1 MDLLVDR
8 DAVGEVDL
16 IWHFMTAR
24 LATSSLSGVL
34 SPLSTGTK
42 PPGSHLRDQGEESN
56 DKQRSQ
62 KKPHFDFELLEPRG
76 FVHFATKEG
85 ALRVLEESLVLGW
98 WSIVFLGI
106 SSFRNRSLGSI
117 TYHRRKLD
125 VKVFAP
131 SL

>member
-1 MDLLVDR
+1 MDLLVIDR

-56 DKQRSQ
+56 AVR

-98 WSIVFLGI
+98 WSIVFLSI
-106 SSFRNRSLGSI
+106 SSFRNRSQGSI